1 MKDDW
6 KKERK
11 RKQERD
17 RTKYKKT
24 DHKKWEAKQ
33 RLKSEQKLSNKNLV
47 CGRVLAIHSNATI
60 VEYRHDTFVC
70 TMRGLFK
77 KEITTRSNLIAVGDF
92 VLFSKESKQIA
103 HINERKSIL
112 SRVKGPKE
120 QLLAANIDQ
129 VLITTSVVKPPLK
142 PALVDRYIIA
152 TRKGNMEPVIV
163 VNKIDLLEK
172 GSEDA
177 KNYRNFVKVY
187 RALGYKVVC
196 VSTLTNKGIPT
207 LKKVMKSKASVFSG
221 QSGVGKSSLINTI
234 ADLSIPIGD
243 MIEKTHKGTHT
254 TTRTNLIP
262 LDFGGFCIDTPGI
275 RSFGVWNLKREDLAH
290 NFPEICGTSQ
300 NCKFPN
306 CTHTHEPKCAVKK
319 SVEKG
324 TIALV
329 RFESYLKLLT
339 EV

>member
-1 MKDDW
+1 MNDDW

-11 RKQERD
+11 RKQEKD
-17 RTKYKKT
+17 RSKYKKT

-33 RLKSEQKLSNKNLV
+33 RLESEQRLSQKDLV
-47 CGRVLAIHSNATI
+47 CGRILSIHSGEII
-60 VEYRHDTFVC
+60 VEYRHTTFAC
-70 TMRGLFK
+70 SLRGLLK
-77 KEITTRSNLIAVGDF
+77 KEITKRSNLVAVGDF
-92 VLFSKESKQIA
+92 VLFNKQTKQIF

-112 SRVKGPKE
+112 SRIKGPK
-120 QLLAANIDQ
+120 QQILAANIDQ

-172 GSEDA
+172 GSQEA
-177 KNYRNFVKVY
+177 KEYRNFVKTY
-187 RALGYKVVC
+187 RELGVKVVC
-196 VSTLTNKGIPT
+196 VSTVTNRGIPT

-234 ADLSIPIGD
+234 ASLSIPIGD
-243 MIEKTHKGTHT
+243 MIEKTYKGTHT
-254 TTRTNLIP
+254 TTRSNLIA

-275 RSFGVWNLKREDLAH
+275 RSFGVWDLKREDLYLY
-290 NFPEICGTSQ
+290 FPEISATSQ
-300 NCKFPN
+300 KCKFPN
-306 CTHTHEPKCAVKK
+306 CTHTHEPSCAVQK
-319 SVEKG
+319 SVEEG
-324 TIALV
+324 EIQLI

-339 EV
+339 ET